1 MFGARLEALGVVGVF
16 VHLRLGPCCMPRF
29 FALSRTARMLLTAAV
44 GAVCLAQ
51 QAIPDHGA
59 RVIVQYGQLSALTGN
74 GLMALSVG
82 GSLKPQQIV
91 VTGADSYGQF
101 QVADGSTFEVFANS
115 KVMFREHAGNLQE
128 ILNVLIGHVKV
139 YIQHLNGLP
148 NYNQVTSPTA
158 VISVRGTVF
167 EEVVEDEDGTTF
179 VSVDEGVV
187 GVRNLTAPGETVNL
201 QRGDSIRVIRN
212 QPLQPRA
219 IDKGAIFRGVLRA
232 MEEATYQVMGQP
244 GGVGRLPGGGSVPT
258 PTGNGDKGKGG
269 SGSPPSAPGAPQN

>member
-1 MFGARLEALGVVGVF
+1 
-16 VHLRLGPCCMPRF
+16 MPRF
-29 FALSRTARMLLTAAV
+29 CALSRTVRLLLTAAL
-44 GAVCLAQ
+44 GAVCLTA

-59 RVIVQYGQLSALTGN
+59 RVIEQYGQLSALADH
-74 GLMALSVG
+74 GLMALFPG
-82 GSLKPQQIV
+82 DSLKPQQII
-91 VTGADSYGQF
+91 VTGPDSYGKF

-115 KVMFREHAGNLQE
+115 KVMFRDHVSNLQE

-167 EEVVEDEDGTTF
+167 EVVVEDEDGTTF

-201 QRGDSIRVIRN
+201 QSGDSIRVIRN

-219 IDKGAIFRGVLRA
+219 IDRGAIFRGVLRA
-232 MEEATYQVMGQP
+232 MEEATYQGMGQS
-244 GGVGRLPGGGSVPT
+244 GGAGRLPSGGGAVPA

>member
-1 MFGARLEALGVVGVF
+1 
-16 VHLRLGPCCMPRF
+16 
-29 FALSRTARMLLTAAV
+29 MLLTAAV

-51 QAIPDHGA
+51 QAIPDHNA
-59 RVIVQYGQLSALTGN
+59 KVIVQLGQLSALTGN

-82 GSLKPQQIV
+82 DSLKPQQII
-91 VTGADSYGQF
+91 VTGPDSYGKF

-115 KVMFREHAGNLQE
+115 QVIFREQLGSLQD
-128 ILNVLIGHVKV
+128 ILNVLIGHIKV

-158 VISVRGTVF
+158 VISVRGTEF
-167 EEVVEDEDGTTF
+167 EVDVEDADGTTF
-179 VSVDEGVV
+179 VSVDEGIV
-187 GVRNLTAPGETVNL
+187 GVRNMTAPGGEVQLNP
-201 QRGDSIRVIRN
+201 GDSIRVIRN

-219 IDKGAIFRGVLRA
+219 IDKGGVFRNVLRA
-232 MEEATYQVMGQP
+232 AEDAVYQVMRQP
-244 GGVGRLPGGGSVPT
+244 GGIARLPGGGSTLPT